1 MTAPKLLVKR
11 VTGRIASL
19 LNIYSL
25 WLAFALVVSGPGAAQ
40 DAAPAGPPLFRHID
54 GVAKAKPPVALAQRS
69 IRLLT
74 DRDFPPFSYE
84 TPAGKTAGVS
94 VDLALSV
101 CTELKANCVVVAKPF
116 NELVPALLNNEGDV
130 IVSGL
135 RIDEPLLRKTMMT
148 RPYFWSLGRFAVR
161 MGSQLHGGDIRSLAG
176 KRIGFVANTSHGAWL
191 EKYYSR
197 STLTPF
203 PTEAEMN
210 EALRT
215 GALDVSF
222 GDGLRL
228 IYWLA
233 GSSSRGCCKTLDG
246 AFVDRQFFSHNLA
259 FLARKENQ
267 DLVHALDYALD
278 RLQEKGT
285 SAEIFSRYLPSALW

>member
-1 MTAPKLLVKR
+1 MTSPTFLVKR
-11 VTGRIASL
+11 VTGQIATHLGVLFIL
-19 LNIYSL
+19 LAS
-25 WLAFALVVSGPGAAQ
+25 ALVAVDAAVAQ
-40 DAAPAGPPLFRHID
+40 DAAAPGFPLFRHID
-54 GVAKAKPPVALAQRS
+54 TVAKPPTGFAQRN

-84 TPAGKTAGVS
+84 TPDGKTAGVS
-94 VDLALSV
+94 VDLALAA
-101 CTELKANCVVVAKPF
+101 CTELKANCSVVAKPF
-116 NELVPALLNNEGDV
+116 SELLPALLNNEGDV

-135 RIDEPLLRKTMMT
+135 RIDETVLKQAAMT

-161 MGSQLHGGDIRSLAG
+161 VGSQLRGSDIRSLAG
-176 KRIGFVANTSHGAWL
+176 RRIGYVANSGHGAWL

-197 STLTPF
+197 SALTAF
-203 PTEAEMN
+203 PSEAEMN

-233 GSSSRGCCKTLDG
+233 GSSSRGCCKPLDG
-246 AFVDRQFFSHNLA
+246 AFVDRQFFSNNLSFLTRRDDRDTVMA
-259 FLARKENQ
+259 F
-267 DLVHALDYALD
+267 DYALD
-278 RLQEKGT
+278 RLQEKKT
-285 SAEIFSRYLPSALW
+285 SAEIFARYLPSGLW

>member
-1 MTAPKLLVKR
+1 MSAPVFLVKR
-11 VTGRIASL
+11 GIKKITSNLRVHVLG
-19 LNIYSL
+19 
-25 WLAFALVVSGPGAAQ
+25 LALALTVIGPAAGQDTAVSNL
-40 DAAPAGPPLFRHID
+40 PLFRHID
-54 GVAKAKPPVALAQRS
+54 SVAKPPPAFGQRT

-84 TPAGKTAGVS
+84 TPEGKTAGVS
-94 VDLALSV
+94 VDLAMAA
-101 CTELKANCVVVAKPF
+101 CTELKATCVVVATSF
-116 NELVPALLNNEGDV
+116 SELLPALRSNDGDI

-135 RIDEPLLRKTMMT
+135 RIDETVLKESAMT
-148 RPYFWSLGRFAVR
+148 RPYFWSVGRFAVR
-161 MGSQLHGGDIRSLAG
+161 VGSQLRGSDIRSLAG
-176 KRIGFVANTSHGAWL
+176 RRIGYVANTSHGAWL

-203 PTEAEMN
+203 PSEAEMN

-215 GALDVSF
+215 GALDASF

-233 GSSSRGCCKTLDG
+233 GSSSRGCCKALDG
-246 AFVDRQFFSHNLA
+246 AFVDRQFFSRNLS
-259 FLARKENQ
+259 FLARKDDRET
-267 DLVHALDYALD
+267 VKAFDYALD

-285 SAEIFSRYLPSALW
+285 SAEIFARYLPNGLW

>member
-1 MTAPKLLVKR
+1 MASPTLQIKRDRKRRTTPRCVYFILL
-11 VTGRIASL
+11 TLS
-19 LNIYSL
+19 
-25 WLAFALVVSGPGAAQ
+25 LVVSGRAAAQ
-40 DAAPAGPPLFRHID
+40 QAAAPVFPLFRHID
-54 GVAKAKPPVALAQRS
+54 SLAKPHTGFAQRN

-84 TPAGKTAGVS
+84 TPEGKAAGVS
-94 VDLALSV
+94 VDLALAA
-101 CTELKANCVVVAKPF
+101 CAELKANCTVVAKPF
-116 NELVPALLNNEGDV
+116 SALLPALLSNEGDV

-135 RIDEPLLRKTMMT
+135 RIDASVLKKAAMT

-161 MGSQLHGGDIRSLAG
+161 VGSQLRGSDIRSLAG
-176 KRIGFVANTSHGAWL
+176 RRIGYVTNSSHGAWL

-197 STLTPF
+197 STLTGF
-203 PTEAEMN
+203 PSEAEMY

-233 GSSSRGCCKTLDG
+233 GSSSRGCCKPLDG
-246 AFVDRQFFSHNLA
+246 AFVDRQFFSNNLSFLTRREDRDTVMA
-259 FLARKENQ
+259 F
-267 DLVHALDYALD
+267 DHALD
-278 RLQEKGT
+278 RLQEKKT
-285 SAEIFSRYLPSALW
+285 SAEIFARYLPGGLW

>member
-1 MTAPKLLVKR
+1 MASPTLQIKRDRKRRTTPRCVYFLLL
-11 VTGRIASL
+11 TLS
-19 LNIYSL
+19 
-25 WLAFALVVSGPGAAQ
+25 LVVSGRAAAQ
-40 DAAPAGPPLFRHID
+40 EAAAPVFPLFRHID
-54 GVAKAKPPVALAQRS
+54 SLAKPPTGVAQRN

-84 TPAGKTAGVS
+84 TPEGKAAGVS
-94 VDLALSV
+94 VDLALAA
-101 CTELKANCVVVAKPF
+101 CAELKANCTVVAKPF
-116 NELVPALLNNEGDV
+116 NALLPALLNNEGDA

-135 RIDEPLLRKTMMT
+135 RIDATVLKKAAMT

-161 MGSQLHGGDIRSLAG
+161 VGSQLRGSDIRSLAG
-176 KRIGFVANTSHGAWL
+176 RRIGYVTNSSHGAWL

-197 STLTPF
+197 STLMGYPS
-203 PTEAEMN
+203 EAEMY

-233 GSSSRGCCKTLDG
+233 GSSSRGCCKPLDG
-246 AFVDRQFFSHNLA
+246 AFVDRQFFSNNLSFLTRRDDRDTVMA
-259 FLARKENQ
+259 F
-267 DLVHALDYALD
+267 DYALD
-278 RLQEKGT
+278 RLQEKKT
-285 SAEIFSRYLPSALW
+285 SAEIFARYLPSGLW

>member
-1 MTAPKLLVKR
+1 MTALVFSIKR
-11 VTGRIASL
+11 AADRIARKLSVH
-19 LNIYSL
+19 IAG
-25 WLAFALVVSGPGAAQ
+25 LALFLVFCG
-40 DAAPAGPPLFRHID
+40 PAGAQEAASPGLPLFRHVD
-54 GVAKAKPPVALAQRS
+54 GAAKPPAAFAQRS

-84 TPAGKTAGVS
+84 TPEGKTAGVS
-94 VDLALSV
+94 VDLALAA
-101 CTELKANCVVVAKPF
+101 CTVLKADCTVIAKPF
-116 NELVPALLNNEGDV
+116 NELLPALANSEGDV

-135 RIDEPLLRKTMMT
+135 RIDEALLQKTTMT

-161 MGSQLHGGDIRSLAG
+161 VGSQLRGSDVRSLAG
-176 KRIGFVANTSHGAWL
+176 KRIGFVENTSHGAWL

-203 PTEAEMN
+203 PSEADMN

-233 GSSSRGCCKTLDG
+233 GSSSRGCCKPLGG
-246 AFVDRQFFSHNLA
+246 AFVDRQFFSRNLA
-259 FLARKENQ
+259 FLTRRDDQETAKAF
-267 DLVHALDYALD
+267 DFALD
-278 RLQEKGT
+278 RLQENEA
-285 SAEIFSRYLPSALW
+285 SAKIFMRYLPTGLW

>member
-1 MTAPKLLVKR
+1 MTAPKLLIKR
-11 VTGRIASL
+11 ITGRIATVLNVHSL
-19 LNIYSL
+19 G
-25 WLAFALVVSGPGAAQ
+25 LALALIISHPGVAQ
-40 DAAPAGPPLFRHID
+40 EAAAPEPPLFRHVD
-54 GVAKAKPPVALAQRS
+54 GLAKAPAGIAQRN

-84 TPAGKTAGVS
+84 TPEGKTAGVS
-94 VDLALSV
+94 VDLALAACV
-101 CTELKANCVVVAKPF
+101 EVKANCVVIAKPF
-116 NELVPALLNNEGDV
+116 NELLPALINNEGDV

-135 RIDEPLLRKTMMT
+135 RIDPALLKKATMT

-161 MGSQLHGGDIRSLAG
+161 VGSQLRGSDIRSLAG
-176 KRIGFVANTSHGAWL
+176 KRIGYVANSSHGAWL

-203 PTEAEMN
+203 PGEAEMN

-233 GSSSRGCCKTLDG
+233 GSASRGCCKPLDG
-246 AFVDRQFFSHNLA
+246 AFVDRQFFSRNLA
-259 FLARKENQ
+259 FLTRRNDPETAK
-267 DLVHALDYALD
+267 AFDYALD
-278 RLQEKGT
+278 RLQEKGI
-285 SAEIFSRYLPSALW
+285 SAEIFARYLPSGLW

>member
-1 MTAPKLLVKR
+1 LL
-11 VTGRIASL
+11 TLS
-19 LNIYSL
+19 
-25 WLAFALVVSGPGAAQ
+25 LVVPGPVAAQ
-40 DAAPAGPPLFRHID
+40 EAAAPGFPLFRHID
-54 GVAKAKPPVALAQRS
+54 SVAKPPTGFAQRN

-84 TPAGKTAGVS
+84 TPEGKTAGVS
-94 VDLALSV
+94 VDLALAA
-101 CTELKANCVVVAKPF
+101 CAELKAACTVIAKPF
-116 NELVPALLNNEGDV
+116 SQLLPSLLNNEGDV

-135 RIDEPLLRKTMMT
+135 RIDATVLKKGAMT

-161 MGSQLHGGDIRSLAG
+161 VGSQLRGSDIRSLAG
-176 KRIGFVANTSHGAWL
+176 RRIGYVANSSHGAWL

-197 STLTPF
+197 SALTAF
-203 PTEAEMN
+203 PSEAEMN

-233 GSSSRGCCKTLDG
+233 GSASRACCKPLDG
-246 AFVDRQFFSHNLA
+246 AFVDRQFFSNNLSFLTRREDAETVKA
-259 FLARKENQ
+259 F
-267 DLVHALDYALD
+267 DYALD
-278 RLQEKGT
+278 RLQEKKT
-285 SAEIFSRYLPSALW
+285 SAAIFARYLPSGLW

>member
-1 MTAPKLLVKR
+1 MTAPMFQIKR
-11 VTGRIASL
+11 NKTMPTTAWRVRLFGLA
-19 LNIYSL
+19 
-25 WLAFALVVSGPGAAQ
+25 LAFAVSSPGVAQ
-40 DAAPAGPPLFRHID
+40 EATTPGLPLFRHID
-54 GVAKAKPPVALAQRS
+54 GVAKPPVAFVQRS

-84 TPAGKTAGVS
+84 TPEGKTAGVS
-94 VDLALSV
+94 VDLALAA
-101 CTELKANCVVVAKPF
+101 CTELKANCVVIAKPF
-116 NELVPALLNNEGDV
+116 NELIPALLNNEGDV

-135 RIDEPLLRKTMMT
+135 RIDPAILKNAMMT

-161 MGSQLHGGDIRSLAG
+161 VSSQLHGSDVRSLAG

-203 PTEAEMN
+203 PSEAEMN

-233 GSSSRGCCKTLDG
+233 GSSSRGCCKPLGG
-246 AFVDRQFFSHNLA
+246 AFVDRQFFSRNLA
-259 FLARKENQ
+259 FLTRREDQETAK
-267 DLVHALDYALD
+267 ALDYALD

-285 SAEIFSRYLPSALW
+285 SAKIFSRYLPTGLW

>member
-1 MTAPKLLVKR
+1 MTNPALLVKR
-11 VTGRIASL
+11 VTDRIATPPWVHL
-19 LNIYSL
+19 LL
-25 WLAFALVVSGPGAAQ
+25 WLVFALVVSSPVVGQ
-40 DAAPAGPPLFRHID
+40 DAVSPGLPLFRHID
-54 GVAKAKPPVALAQRS
+54 GAAKPPVAVGQRS

-84 TPAGKTAGVS
+84 TPEGKTAGVS
-94 VDLALSV
+94 VDLALAA
-101 CTELKANCVVVAKPF
+101 CTELKANCVVIAKPF
-116 NELVPALLNNEGDV
+116 NELLPALANNEGDV

-135 RIDEPLLRKTMMT
+135 RIDEGLLRKTTMT

-161 MGSQLHGGDIRSLAG
+161 VGSQLRGSDIRSLAG
-176 KRIGFVANTSHGAWL
+176 KRLGFVANTSHGAWL

-203 PTEAEMN
+203 PSETEMN

-233 GSSSRGCCKTLDG
+233 GSASRGCCKTLDG
-246 AFVDRQFFSHNLA
+246 AFVDRQFFSRNLA
-259 FLARKENQ
+259 FLTRREDQETVK
-267 DLVHALDYALD
+267 ALDYALD

-285 SAEIFSRYLPSALW
+285 SAQIFSRYLPTGLW

>member
-1 MTAPKLLVKR
+1 MTAPIFFLVKR
-11 VTGRIASL
+11 VAGRIATHAWGFF
-19 LNIYSL
+19 L
-25 WLAFALVVSGPGAAQ
+25 WLALALVVACPVSAEEA
-40 DAAPAGPPLFRHID
+40 AAPVLPLFRHID
-54 GVAKAKPPVALAQRS
+54 GAAKPPAAIAQRN

-84 TPAGKTAGVS
+84 TPEGKTAGVS
-94 VDLALSV
+94 VDFALAA
-101 CTELKANCVVVAKPF
+101 CTELKASCVVIAKPF
-116 NELVPALLNNEGDV
+116 NELLPALINNEGDV

-135 RIDEPLLRKTMMT
+135 RIDAALLKKARMT

-161 MGSQLHGGDIRSLAG
+161 VGSQLRGSDIRNLAG
-176 KRIGFVANTSHGAWL
+176 KRIGYVANSSHGAWL

-203 PTEAEMN
+203 PSEAEMN

-233 GSSSRGCCKTLDG
+233 GSASRGCCKPLDG
-246 AFVDRQFFSHNLA
+246 AFVDRQFFSRNLSFLTRKDDQDMVKA
-259 FLARKENQ
+259 F
-267 DLVHALDYALD
+267 DYALD
-278 RLQEKGT
+278 RLQEKGI
-285 SAEIFSRYLPSALW
+285 SAKVFARYLPSGLW

>member
-1 MTAPKLLVKR
+1 VHLL
-11 VTGRIASL
+11 
-19 LNIYSL
+19 L
-25 WLAFALVVSGPGAAQ
+25 WLVFALVVSSPVVAQ
-40 DAAPAGPPLFRHID
+40 DAVSSGLPLFRHID
-54 GVAKAKPPVALAQRS
+54 GAAKPPAAVGQRS

-84 TPAGKTAGVS
+84 TPEGKTAGVS
-94 VDLALSV
+94 VDLALAA
-101 CTELKANCVVVAKPF
+101 CTELKANCLVIAKPF
-116 NELVPALLNNEGDV
+116 NELLPALINNEGDV

-135 RIDEPLLRKTMMT
+135 RIDEGLLRKTTMT

-161 MGSQLHGGDIRSLAG
+161 VGSQLRGSDIRSLAG
-176 KRIGFVANTSHGAWL
+176 KRLGFVANTSHGAWL

-203 PTEAEMN
+203 PSETEMN

-233 GSSSRGCCKTLDG
+233 GSASRGCCKTLDG
-246 AFVDRQFFSHNLA
+246 AFVDRQFFSRNLA
-259 FLARKENQ
+259 FLTRREDQETVK
-267 DLVHALDYALD
+267 ALDYALD

-285 SAEIFSRYLPSALW
+285 SAEIFTRYLPTGLW

>member
-1 MTAPKLLVKR
+1 MASPTLQIKRDRKRRTTPRCVYFLVL
-11 VTGRIASL
+11 TIS
-19 LNIYSL
+19 
-25 WLAFALVVSGPGAAQ
+25 LVVSGRVAAQ
-40 DAAPAGPPLFRHID
+40 EAAAPVFPLFRHID
-54 GVAKAKPPVALAQRS
+54 SLAKPPTGFAQRN

-84 TPAGKTAGVS
+84 TPEGKAAGVS
-94 VDLALSV
+94 VDLALAA
-101 CTELKANCVVVAKPF
+101 CAELKANCTVVAKPF
-116 NELVPALLNNEGDV
+116 NAILPALLSNEGDA

-135 RIDEPLLRKTMMT
+135 RIDAMVLKKAAMT

-161 MGSQLHGGDIRSLAG
+161 VGSQLRGSDIRSLAG
-176 KRIGFVANTSHGAWL
+176 RRIGYVTNSSHGAWL

-197 STLTPF
+197 STLMGF
-203 PTEAEMN
+203 PSEAEMY

-233 GSSSRGCCKTLDG
+233 GSSSRGCCKPLDG
-246 AFVDRQFFSHNLA
+246 AFVDRQFFSNNLSFLTRRDDRDTVMA
-259 FLARKENQ
+259 F
-267 DLVHALDYALD
+267 DYALD
-278 RLQEKGT
+278 RLQEKNI
-285 SAEIFSRYLPSALW
+285 SAEIFARYLPGGLW

>member
-1 MTAPKLLVKR
+1 MTSPTLQIKRAKARHTTPRCVYFLLL
-11 VTGRIASL
+11 TLS
-19 LNIYSL
+19 
-25 WLAFALVVSGPGAAQ
+25 LVVSAPVASQEA
-40 DAAPAGPPLFRHID
+40 AAPGFPLFRHID
-54 GVAKAKPPVALAQRS
+54 SVAKPPIGFAQRN

-84 TPAGKTAGVS
+84 TPEGKTAGVS
-94 VDLALSV
+94 VDLALAA
-101 CTELKANCVVVAKPF
+101 CTELRATCTVIAKPF
-116 NELVPALLNNEGDV
+116 SELLPALLNNEGDV

-135 RIDEPLLRKTMMT
+135 RIDETVLKKAAMT

-161 MGSQLHGGDIRSLAG
+161 VGSQLRGSDIRSLAG
-176 KRIGFVANTSHGAWL
+176 RRIGYVANSSHGAWL

-197 STLTPF
+197 SALTAF
-203 PTEAEMN
+203 PSEAEMY

-233 GSSSRGCCKTLDG
+233 GSSSRGCCKPLDG
-246 AFVDRQFFSHNLA
+246 AFVDRQFFSNNLSFLTRRDDRDTVMA
-259 FLARKENQ
+259 F
-267 DLVHALDYALD
+267 DYALD
-278 RLQEKGT
+278 RLQEKKT
-285 SAEIFSRYLPSALW
+285 SAEIFARYLPSGLW

>member
-1 MTAPKLLVKR
+1 M
-11 VTGRIASL
+11 
-19 LNIYSL
+19 
-25 WLAFALVVSGPGAAQ
+25 WLALALVAAGPAAAQ
-40 DAAPAGPPLFRHID
+40 DAAAPGLPLFRHID
-54 GVAKAKPPVALAQRS
+54 GVAKPPAAMAQRN

-84 TPAGKTAGVS
+84 TPEGKTAGVS
-94 VDLALSV
+94 VDLALAA
-101 CTELKANCVVVAKPF
+101 CAELKANCVVIAKPF
-116 NELVPALLNNEGDV
+116 NELVPALINNEGDV

-135 RIDEPLLRKTMMT
+135 RIDAAILEKATMT
-148 RPYFWSLGRFAVR
+148 RPYFWSVGRFAVR
-161 MGSQLHGGDIRSLAG
+161 VGSQLRGSDIRSLAG
-176 KRIGFVANTSHGAWL
+176 KRIGYVANSSHGAWL

-203 PTEAEMN
+203 PSETEMN

-233 GSSSRGCCKTLDG
+233 GSSSRGCCKPLDG
-246 AFVDRQFFSHNLA
+246 AFVDRQFFSRNLSFLTRRDDQETVKA
-259 FLARKENQ
+259 F
-267 DLVHALDYALD
+267 DYALD

-285 SAEIFSRYLPSALW
+285 STAIFSRYLPTGLW